1 MQTVVYKIAD
11 LDSAEEALDSAADI
25 IRRGGL
31 VVFPTETVYGLGGDA
46 TNPCAA
52 RKIYAAKGRPS
63 DNPLIIHIAHPS
75 DAEKYTY
82 TNEVYDRLAKY
93 FLPGPLTIVLPAK
106 ECIPKETRAGL
117 DTVAVRCPASD
128 IARALIERCG
138 VPVAA
143 PSANLSGSPSPTTA
157 RHAIDDMLGRVDAI
171 IDGPDSDIGV
181 ESTIVSID
189 RDGSLTLLRPGK
201 ITVEDLSL
209 VVDEVKIATAVTEG
223 LREGEVV
230 LSPGMKYRHYAPRA
244 EVRLLDGDTQAVCD
258 YIRSLPEKNIA
269 VIAYDEDV
277 PALKPLLPK
286 ENIVAFGSRSDE
298 ITQAR
303 RLFSVL
309 RDLDKREL
317 SLILAPTPRRD
328 GMGLALFNRMIR
340 AAAHKIIKL

>member
-1 MQTVVYKIAD
+1 MQTVIYKITDLRGAD
-11 LDSAEEALDSAADI
+11 EALDSAAEI

-46 TNPCAA
+46 TNPEAA

-63 DNPLIIHIAHPS
+63 DNPLIIHVAHPS

-82 TNEVYDRLAKY
+82 TNEVYDNLAKY
-93 FLPGPLTIVLPAK
+93 FLPGPLTVVLPAR

-128 IARALIERCG
+128 IARALIERSG
-138 VPVAA
+138 VPIAA

-181 ESTIVSID
+181 ESTIVSVD

-209 VVDEVKIATAVTEG
+209 VFDEVKIATAVTEG
-223 LREGEVV
+223 LREGEVA
-230 LSPGMKYRHYAPRA
+230 LSPGMKYRHYAPKA
-244 EVRLLDGDTQAVCD
+244 EVRLLDGDISAVCK
-258 YIRSLPEKNIA
+258 YLSELSEKNVA

-277 PALKPLLPK
+277 KHLKEIISL
-286 ENIVAFGSRSDE
+286 ENIIAFGSRSDE
-298 ITQAR
+298 LAQAK

-309 RDLDKREL
+309 RDLDKRDF
-317 SLILAPTPRRD
+317 SLILAPTPRRE
-328 GMGLALFNRMIR
+328 GVGLALFNRMIR

>member
-11 LDSAEEALDSAADI
+11 LDSAKEALDSAADI

-46 TNPCAA
+46 TNPEAA

-106 ECIPKETRAGL
+106 ECIPKETRAAL

-138 VPVAA
+138 VPIAA

-209 VVDEVKIATAVTEG
+209 VVDEIKIATAVTEG

-244 EVRLLDGDTQAVCD
+244 EVRLLDGDTSAVCD
-258 YIRSLPEKNIA
+258 YIRSIPEKNIA

-277 PALKPLLPK
+277 PALNPLLPK

>member
-1 MQTVVYKIAD
+1 MQTEVYKIT
-11 LDSAEEALDSAADI
+11 DSDSGEAQIERAAEI

-46 TNPCAA
+46 TNPAAA

-63 DNPLIIHIAHPS
+63 DNPLIIHIAYPS

-82 TNEVYDRLAKY
+82 TNEVYDRLARY
-93 FLPGPLTIVLPAK
+93 FLPGPLTIVLPAR

-117 DTVAVRCPASD
+117 DTVAVRCPSSD
-128 IARALIERCG
+128 IARALIEKSG
-138 VPVAA
+138 VPIAA

-181 ESTIVSID
+181 ESTIVAVD

-209 VVDEVKIATAVTEG
+209 VCGEVRIATAVTEG
-223 LREGEVV
+223 LREGEVA

-244 EVRLLDGDTQAVCD
+244 EVRLLDGDIQAVCN
-258 YIRSLPEKNIA
+258 YIRGLPEKNIA
-269 VIAYDEDV
+269 IIAYDEDV
-277 PALKPLLPK
+277 SSLMSCVPR

-298 ITQAR
+298 LAQAR
-303 RLFSVL
+303 HLFSIL

-317 SLILAPTPRRD
+317 SLILAPTPRRE
-328 GMGLALFNRMIR
+328 GVGLALFNRMIR